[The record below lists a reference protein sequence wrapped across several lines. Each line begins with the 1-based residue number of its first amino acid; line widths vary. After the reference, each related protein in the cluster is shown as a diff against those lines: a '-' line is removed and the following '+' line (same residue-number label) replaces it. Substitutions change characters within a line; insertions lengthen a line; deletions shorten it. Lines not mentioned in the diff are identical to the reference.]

1 MKNYLF
7 YICLSFFMMN
17 CSTKKEDL
25 SQTVTDYYN
34 GFKTSDYSQIQNTL
48 SDSLTLIEGDY
59 VTPFTH
65 KSYHEQFKW
74 DSVFKPRYEIIEIKK
89 LDDKVAATVSVYSP
103 RFEFLKNNP
112 LTCTHLF
119 SFTSGTIAKIENQDC
134 GNANWEVWQKERDS
148 LVKWTRI
155 HHPKLDGFIN
165 DLSMNGGINYLKA
178 IELYQESKGAE
189 TE

>member
-7 YICLSFFMMN
+7 YICLSFFIMN
-17 CSTKKEDL
+17 CSAKKEDL

-134 GNANWEVWQKERDS
+134 GNANWEVT
-148 LVKWTRI
+148 L
-155 HHPKLDGFIN
+155 
-165 DLSMNGGINYLKA
+165 
-178 IELYQESKGAE
+178 
-189 TE
+189 